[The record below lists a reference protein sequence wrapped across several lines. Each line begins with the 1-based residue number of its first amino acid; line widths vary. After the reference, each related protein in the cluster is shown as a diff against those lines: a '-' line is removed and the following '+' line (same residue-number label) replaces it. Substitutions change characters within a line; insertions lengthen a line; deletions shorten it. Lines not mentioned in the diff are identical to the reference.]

1 MGTCTSPPTS
11 VRGLRARGCSN
22 ERRRRQHRR
31 HMAAA
36 AACRAPRRQ
45 AGHRHPQGGRAPQLR
60 NRQMGDM
67 ASEYVRRQS
76 RATNGTCPWILD
88 AFSSERPSRRT
99 ARRPFQHTWACSPS
113 VGCRQV
119 APPARV
125 TCAAA
130 ERPDCMRK
138 RVRGTQVD
146 PAEQPETRAVGHQLQ
161 VRGRGA
167 RAPPPTARPALKLAG
182 RGRARKGPQLRR
194 L

>member
-1 MGTCTSPPTS
+1 MTHG
-11 VRGLRARGCSN
+11 
-22 ERRRRQHRR
+22 
-31 HMAAA
+31 
-36 AACRAPRRQ
+36 CRAPRSQ
-45 AGHRHPQGGRAPQLR
+45 AGHRRPQGGRAPQLR

-67 ASEYVRRQS
+67 AVEAGCRALDTSASAYARRQN
-76 RATNGTCPWILD
+76 RATSGTCPWILD
-88 AFSSERPSRRT
+88 AFFSEWPSRRT